1 MPRRIYTFAAPTPS
15 KPAKKLSQNAETKR
29 QRRMARSKWGL
40 EAAFQRADT
49 LCRTR
54 KSRFRKETAKATV
67 GWDAMTKEEQND
79 LLKVQFAVFEQDRN
93 TTKAAH
99 EKEWREKLEA
109 VREGSG
115 NEDII
120 LSDKEPVR
128 EAIGEDRWE
137 DMEDWQTERDD
148 DQDSESIAMEDIA
161 VDAPSDEEFY
171 DLEGNIIGEEEV
183 MDSLGDVMDLRMRDI
198 RQKIHECAALG
209 RWDEDP
215 WEDIDSDEDE

>member
-1 MPRRIYTFAAPTPS
+1 
-15 KPAKKLSQNAETKR
+15 
-29 QRRMARSKWGL
+29 
-40 EAAFQRADT
+40 
-49 LCRTR
+49 
-54 KSRFRKETAKATV
+54 
-67 GWDAMTKEEQND
+67 MTKEEQND

-198 RQKIHECAALG
+198 RQKIQEFAALG